1 MASVVAEKKV
11 AEKKQAKIERILEF
25 VSRSRRGIGIVPQP
39 MVSVS
44 GTTLIFNTAAVQTT
58 DISDYQFAHGAIDPN
73 NDKII
78 YLVLKEEEEDD
89 FFTVRQDAKYTYA
102 ISCAYLLRRTRA
114 ISGDKF
120 AVSQEDFNGKPM
132 LVLTLLV
139 K

>member
-11 AEKKQAKIERILEF
+11 AEKKQAKIDRVLEF

-44 GTTLIFNTAAVQTT
+44 GTTLIFNTASVMST
-58 DISDYQFAHGAIDPN
+58 DISNYYFAHGAIDPN
-73 NDKII
+73 NDKVI
-78 YLVLKEEEEDD
+78 YLVLKDEEEED
-89 FFTVRQDAKYTYA
+89 FFTIRHDCKNTFA
-102 ISCAYLLRRTRA
+102 ISCAYLLRRTCA
-114 ISGDKF
+114 VSGDKF
-120 AVSQEDFNGKPM
+120 AVTQEDFNGKPM